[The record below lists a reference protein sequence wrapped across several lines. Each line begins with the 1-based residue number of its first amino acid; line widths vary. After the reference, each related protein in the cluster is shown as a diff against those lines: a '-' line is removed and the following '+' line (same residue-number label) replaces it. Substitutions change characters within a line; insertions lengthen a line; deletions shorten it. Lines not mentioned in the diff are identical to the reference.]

1 MLSFAREVVLLAA
14 PFYMQMTVDEVI
26 ARGDLDLMTVLA
38 LGFAL
43 LVGGPQ
49 KTWPARA
56 CRFPRVVREGGGV
69 STPKSRARRRMK
81 RILITGAA
89 GKIGNVLRSG
99 CAVSIRLV
107 YGLPLARAASR
118 GSSQSRN
125 PPRNALL
132 LSPARHPSGSFFNF
146 LTLPPP
152 ITTSSGSSTAIS
164 RSTTSST

>member
-1 MLSFAREVVLLAA
+1 
-14 PFYMQMTVDEVI
+14 MQMTVDQVI
-26 ARGDLDLMTVLA
+26 ARGDLDLLPVLA

-69 STPKSRARRRMK
+69 STPKSRARRRHETHSYH
-81 RILITGAA
+81 RRSRQNSERA
-89 GKIGNVLRSG
+89 RSG
-99 CAVSIRLV
+99 CAASIRLV